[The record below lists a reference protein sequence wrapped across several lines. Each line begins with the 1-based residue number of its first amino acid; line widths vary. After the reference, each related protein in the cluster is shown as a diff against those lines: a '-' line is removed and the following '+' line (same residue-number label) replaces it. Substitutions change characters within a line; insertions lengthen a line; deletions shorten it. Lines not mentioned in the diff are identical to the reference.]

1 LITGVTLA
9 AAVLWAAG
17 GSAPAQVALSV
28 SPAHLTL
35 APGGR
40 ATIHV
45 RAVSGG
51 RLLLR
56 TSIAGLALDGRGRP
70 HVVGRRD
77 AAAWLTLRPRSTFA
91 GRNGASFVVTS
102 RRPAGA
108 RPGDHAAIV
117 LLTATAPVG
126 KAIAVGMRIGLVVTV
141 RVGGRTTRR
150 VEVVAARARAAP
162 GGGRLIAVTVANR
175 GGRIESIGGARLTAT
190 LVRRG
195 RVIGRFRVARRQLL
209 PHTRA
214 VIVFRSA
221 SAVHGPVVTRIAIVR
236 PDGRTT
242 TRTFRLRL

>member
-1 LITGVTLA
+1 LIVAVTLA
-9 AAVLWAAG
+9 AAALSV
-17 GSAPAQVALSV
+17 GSRTAPAPLALSV
-28 SPAHLTL
+28 SPAHVALT
-35 APGGR
+35 PGGR
-40 ATIHV
+40 AAIHV
-45 RAVSGG
+45 RATSGR
-51 RLLLR
+51 RLLVR
-56 TSIAGLALDGRGRP
+56 TSVAGLALDGRGRP
-70 HVVGRRD
+70 QIAHRRD
-77 AAAWLTLRPRSTFA
+77 AAAWLRVQPRSTFA

-150 VEVVAARARAAP
+150 VEVVAARTRAAP
-162 GGGRLIAVTVANR
+162 GGGRRIAVTVANS

-214 VIVFRSA
+214 VVVFRSPA
-221 SAVHGPVVTRIAIVR
+221 AVHGPVVTRVAIVR